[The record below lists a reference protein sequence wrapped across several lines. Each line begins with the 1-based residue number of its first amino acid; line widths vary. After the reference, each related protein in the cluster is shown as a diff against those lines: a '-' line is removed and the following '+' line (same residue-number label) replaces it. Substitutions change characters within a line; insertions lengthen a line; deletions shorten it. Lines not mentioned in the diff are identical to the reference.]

1 MCCSHAG
8 VDLTTLYVQTPYAPC
23 VQVYDMGRD
32 GKRLSRVTS
41 MSMSSVAH
49 LALSA
54 LRTNQRNL
62 VSPLVKLSV
71 IPTSESST
79 LHLLAVTQAGQ
90 FVVEL
95 FPTITVDYTFS
106 VV

>member
-1 MCCSHAG
+1 MPL
-8 VDLTTLYVQTPYAPC
+8 VL
-23 VQVYDMGRD
+23 QVYDMGH
-32 GKRLSRVTS
+32 GGNSLGRVAS
-41 MSMSSVAH
+41 MSISNLSH

-71 IPTSESST
+71 IPASESST

-90 FVVEL
+90 L
-95 FPTITVDYTFS
+95 INL
-106 VV
+106 